1 MLEALG
7 ATLRAARE
15 ARGWTLDEVERV
27 VRIRAKYLAALE
39 AGDLDALP
47 SPLQARGF
55 LRNYAQHLGLD
66 PAQALSQLNEALQPA
81 RPGRGLARLRPRA
94 KTEKGASSP
103 VAAAAATPAPSA
115 ASTPFG
121 ALRRVRRLFTPDVI
135 IALIVLA
142 IIAGFFI
149 WGGSRLASTVFGQS
163 QLTQTPELIGS
174 TATPSPTII
183 ANITA
188 TFTQP
193 PPDVQFSNVQLAL
206 IIEQRTF
213 VRVTVDGAVKFDGLL
228 MPQDRQDYVGQN
240 LIEVTTGNGAGVRVM
255 LNQRDLGPMGDTA
268 EVVTRQYLPGGM
280 ITVTPTITFTPSN
293 TAPPTDTPSPTAT
306 LTVTPTVKPTQ
317 TKKP

>member
-103 VAAAAATPAPSA
+103 VTAAATPAPSA

-121 ALRRVRRLFTPDVI
+121 ALRRARRLFTPDVI
-135 IALIVLA
+135 IALTVLT

-149 WGGSRLASTVFGQS
+149 WGGSRLASTVFGQN
-163 QLTQTPELIGS
+163 QLTQTPELIGP

-183 ANITA
+183 ANITT

-240 LIEVTTGNGAGVRVM
+240 LIEVTTGNGAGVRAM

-268 EVVTRQYLPGGM
+268 EVVTRQYLPGGV

-306 LTVTPTVKPTQ
+306 FTVTPTVKPTQ